1 MLVLYSAHL
10 VLRSPL
16 NQHSSQLSERA
27 VCAAAAPMHDFVQF
41 ALENAWVAAFIHDF
55 VHLLVR
61 TRVLLL
67 PLTVRPDTA
76 HNNVAWQGTG
86 MEVLVCSTVL
96 LLLPTYHTTQ
106 TTHLPHVWLFIHVD
120 TMCFSVFADKPGLGE
135 PWFLTQPCR
144 QILLQST
151 PRVSIPPGRAPL
163 RPAPG
168 LLALSTPL
176 PVSSSHQHCSKLLM
190 RQCVPPKQPLKKK
203 PHGGTLSW

>member
-1 MLVLYSAHL
+1 
-10 VLRSPL
+10 
-16 NQHSSQLSERA
+16 
-27 VCAAAAPMHDFVQF
+27 MHDFVQF
-41 ALENAWVAAFIHDF
+41 ALENAWVAAPMHDF

-120 TMCFSVFADKPGLGE
+120 TM
-135 PWFLTQPCR
+135 
-144 QILLQST
+144 
-151 PRVSIPPGRAPL
+151 
-163 RPAPG
+163 
-168 LLALSTPL
+168 
-176 PVSSSHQHCSKLLM
+176 
-190 RQCVPPKQPLKKK
+190 
-203 PHGGTLSW
+203 